1 MRHVLVGVL
10 MVAALA
16 MAGCADEGRRRPY
29 VGKPFACEAAVG
41 FGGHMYGGA
50 FSGAVPAPASGDFGR
65 LFGGGGVSLSAAGIR
80 SSPKVLEAPAEPAAG
95 VADVVPRKV
104 IYSGAFNIAVPDV
117 EKAIAGT
124 KQMAETMGGYMQK
137 MTGDGIV
144 VRVPAEKFDTA
155 VEALEKMGAVV
166 ERAITAQDVTEDYE
180 DVAIRLENAKRLLEK
195 LRQLLDKA
203 QNVKDALAVETQLAR
218 VRTQIESLQG
228 RLNVLRNRVT
238 YATISATFVPTVEAP
253 QEVRTELPF
262 AWLSEMGLDSLFEY
276 VRSSY
281 DMFQKGA

>member
-29 VGKPFACEAAVG
+29 VGKPIVAEAAVG
-41 FGGHMYGGA
+41 HGGNIYGGA
-50 FSGAVPAPASGDFGR
+50 FSGAVPASRAGEFGD
-65 LFGGGGVSLSAAGIR
+65 LFGGASGRVFTQDRPGMG
-80 SSPKVLEAPAEPAAG
+80 SSPTVLEAPAEPAAG
-95 VADVVPRKV
+95 VAAVVPRKV
-104 IYSGAFNIAVPDV
+104 IYSGAFDIAVPDV
-117 EKAIAGT
+117 EKAIAET
-124 KQMAETMGGYMQK
+124 KQMAEKMGGYMQK

-166 ERAITAQDVTEDYE
+166 EREITAQDVTEDYV

-203 QNVKDALAVETQLAR
+203 QNVKDALAVETELAR
-218 VRTQIESLQG
+218 VRNQIESLQG
-228 RLNVLRNRVT
+228 RLNVLRNRIT
-238 YATISATFVPTVEAP
+238 YATISATFVPTEEAP
-253 QEVRTELPF
+253 EEVRTELPF
-262 AWLSEMGLDSLFEY
+262 AWLSETGLDSLFEY

-281 DMFQKGA
+281 DMF